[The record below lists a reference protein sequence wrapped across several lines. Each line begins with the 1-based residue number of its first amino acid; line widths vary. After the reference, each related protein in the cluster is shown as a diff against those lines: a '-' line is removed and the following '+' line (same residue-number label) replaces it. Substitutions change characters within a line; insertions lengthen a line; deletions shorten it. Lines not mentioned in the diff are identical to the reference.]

1 MMFPGVARKA
11 YPWRRSAIALGAVFI
26 FAGPP
31 AFAAPTCQ
39 NLKGETV
46 KCGAPGA
53 MPVGWTL
60 PAQERRQQQPEMAVA
75 VNLPQLMQT
84 LCALGIFFALLA
96 LMPDFD
102 GSQPGEWDREEGELR
117 DR

>member
-1 MMFPGVARKA
+1 MRGGRSHARGLD
-11 YPWRRSAIALGAVFI
+11 W
-26 FAGPP
+26 
-31 AFAAPTCQ
+31 Q
-39 NLKGETV
+39 
-46 KCGAPGA
+46 
-53 MPVGWTL
+53 
-60 PAQERRQQQPEMAVA
+60 AQEREQQPEIPDAG
-75 VNLPQLMQT
+75 NLPQLVQT

>member
-1 MMFPGVARKA
+1 MMFPGVAMKA
-11 YPWRRSAIALGAVFI
+11 CPWRRSAIALGAALI

-31 AFAAPTCQ
+31 ALAAPTCQ

-46 KCGAPGA
+46 KCGTSGA
-53 MPVGWTL
+53 MPVGWTR
-60 PAQERRQQQPEMAVA
+60 PAQGQREQQLEMPVA
-75 VNLPQLMQT
+75 GNFPQLMQT